1 MLVMLSDCCFGGW
14 VLLAKCELML
24 MMLDG
29 GLCRRRVLLAI
40 CQLMLVMLAAGA
52 ASEFLKQSA
61 S

>member
-14 VLLAKCELML
+14 VLPAKSELML

-29 GLCRRRVLLAI
+29 GH
-40 CQLMLVMLAAGA
+40 AGA
-52 ASEFLKQSA
+52 AFEFLKQSA

>member
-29 GLCRRRVLLAI
+29 GLGRGRVLLMLMMLDGGI
-40 CQLMLVMLAAGA
+40 CRVRVC
-52 ASEFLKQSA
+52 
-61 S
+61 